1 MTHLSKSLTFNVCS
15 RSNDTFDDLHLNYL
29 LGFVKTSSLFR
40 NLPLKFYSVVLL
52 VVMGVNVIAQI
63 IINSFLTILV
73 TVGQDQLEQDLD
85 YRSQLNG
92 DLKTLLDVDSMQA
105 QKNLEKLATII
116 GKKLGK
122 EKSSIPETTME
133 KILNNDGQLSER
145 IVKKVRQKGVLI
157 VRNTI
162 PSNLI
167 HEWSG
172 DLIQYLYNNQAF
184 PKESNQTVYQVYW
197 SKAQVAARQ
206 HPNMY
211 KLQKALLRIWHT
223 SGQSEVDVDLEQ
235 PVTYIDRLRIRQP
248 NDSLVRQ
255 LPHIDGGGIERW
267 QDGSYRKVYRHIL
280 EGDWKDFDPFEVDY
294 RVIDNA
300 GDTTFFR
307 AFQGWLSLSSSKP
320 GEGTLRVLPLL
331 KEAIAYFLL
340 RPFAPDVPSDLF
352 PGTFPSSPLHVTEK
366 WHRPLYEALV
376 SIPPIGPG
384 DTVWWHPDL
393 IHAVESHHGGSSPNI
408 VLCIPAG
415 PECPINRHYLRKVR
429 HALVMGTTPPD
440 FPADDDYEV
449 NFKDRA
455 TVEDLSTLGRTMM
468 GLEQITGAAA
478 APSCASSSNIKSWS
492 QQTRPEQ

>member
-15 RSNDTFDDLHLNYL
+15 RSNDTFDDLHLYYL

-40 NLPLKFYSVVLL
+40 NLPLRSYSVVLL

-167 HEWSG
+167 HLWSG

-184 PKESNQTVYQVYW
+184 PKESNQTVYQIYW

-206 HPNMY
+206 HPNMH

-267 QDGSYRKVYRHIL
+267 QDGPYRKVYRHIL

-331 KEAIAYFLL
+331 KEAIAYFML

-352 PGTFPSSPLHVTEK
+352 PGTFPSNPLHVTEK

-376 SIPPIGPG
+376 SIPRIGPG

-440 FPADDDYEV
+440 FPADDYEV

-478 APSCASSSNIKSWS
+478 APSCASSSNTKSWS